1 MKKQIS
7 EYPISAEQYLIA
19 QYEDTIRENN
29 QLKMEK
35 KVLENKLRFYEETEA
50 KPTNPNSIHN
60 KVKSLPTLTTH
71 YSHSIEYGYMSYNLT
86 LDRVKEVK
94 AYLER
99 IKDDPKLTLERSK
112 IGRISKNTANVK
124 LSLFDCIKYAQ
135 AYIDYDNN
143 ELEINVLRI
152 VTPFE
157 TAYDEYVEKLE
168 LEIKRWEE
176 KQEKLKEE
184 IK

>member
-1 MKKQIS
+1 MKKSVNQ
-7 EYPISAEQYLIA
+7 YPTTAEQYLIA
-19 QYEDTIRENN
+19 NYETAVRENN

-50 KPTNPNSIHN
+50 KPIDPNSIHN
-60 KVKSLPTLTTH
+60 KVKALPTLTTH
-71 YSHSIEYGYMSYNLT
+71 YSHSIEYDYMGYNLT

-112 IGRISKNTANVK
+112 IGRISKHIANVK
-124 LSLFDCIKYAQ
+124 LSLFDCIKYAL
-135 AYIDYDNN
+135 AYIDYNNN
-143 ELEINVLRI
+143 ELEISILST

-157 TAYDEYVEKLE
+157 TAYDEYVERLE
-168 LEIKRWEE
+168 LEIERWEE
-176 KQEKLKEE
+176 KQEKEGSE
-184 IK
+184 